1 MGLGISPGGR
11 DSYNPAVTCPTCLAS
26 IPEAARFCPECG
38 TALNTPTE
46 APTVFTPPPSQH
58 EETRLPT
65 PTQAFTILPPTPARP
80 SYGSGRPPSNAGTGR
95 LGATPAAGVDPR
107 TATRFEPGT
116 VLAGRFRI
124 VGLLGRGGM
133 GEVYRADDL
142 TLGQPVA
149 LKFLPDVL
157 LNDPEGLAR
166 FRGEVRAA
174 REVSHPHVVRVYDIT
189 EADGL
194 TFLSMEFVQG
204 EDLASLVRRI
214 GRISPDRA
222 ADMGRELCAGLAAAH
237 DKGVLHRDLKPANV
251 MIDEHGCVRLAD
263 FGLAG
268 AEFTTPGGI
277 AGTPAYMAP
286 ELFDR
291 QPATIASDIY
301 ALGLVLF
308 EIFTGRQVFSGNTA
322 GELARLHRE
331 EAPTRIAKLVA
342 DIDPQV
348 DRVIQKCLEKNP
360 GARPKSAR
368 AVGAA
373 LPGGDPLAAALAAGE
388 TPSPEIVAAA
398 GGVGA
403 LRPSVAAAVGTAL
416 LVGLAVVVWLSARTQ
431 AVQYLP
437 QSKPAAVLV
446 DDARSILQKFGYQ
459 EPYRDSAWGF
469 TATDYIQHLSSDS
482 SPTRWDGLRYFQPP
496 GVAFWYRQ
504 SPVPLS
510 SDSFGQTGKVAPG
523 SPPVL
528 VPGMSGVLLDLK
540 GRLQYLAALPPRVHE
555 TAEQG
560 RKADWAPLLEAAGF
574 RLASLTETKP
584 SWLPP
589 VYVDT
594 RVAWNTVYP
603 DRPDIPVHIEAGAT
617 DGRATY
623 FQVFEPWSQETLNP
637 VQGAGGVAPLAVAI
651 VIALTVVIAGAVL
664 LGRRNLRLG
673 RGDQAGARRVATAL
687 GTLVVVA
694 GFLAAHQTWELF
706 STMLTG
712 VLLMAKGVLI
722 GLAAYMIYIALEPD
736 VRRRSPETMISWSR
750 ALRGR
755 LTDPLVGRDLLIGA
769 ALGVLVEF
777 LGQLG
782 HMAPAWIGR
791 APTLATPSVGFNAT
805 LPFDLATVMAQVI
818 ASVLFASALVLVYLL
833 LYVLIR
839 RRSFTTAVFV
849 LLLLAGAAVTE
860 GMSLSLIFAAL
871 KVGVVVW
878 TLARF
883 GMLPLIVALTV
894 AGALEQIPM
903 TFDPRSIFGP
913 SSYGLIALIILTAGY
928 GLRTCLGGQRLL
940 PAPLP
945 E

>member
-1 MGLGISPGGR
+1 M
-11 DSYNPAVTCPTCLAS
+11 TCATCLAS

-46 APTVFTPPPSQH
+46 ASTVFTPMPSQSDQ
-58 EETRLPT
+58 TRLPT
-65 PTQAFTILPPTPARP
+65 PTEAFTVLPPTP
-80 SYGSGRPPSNAGTGR
+80 GRPPSRAGRPGSSAGSGR
-95 LGATPAAGVDPR
+95 LGATPAAGTDPR
-107 TATRFEPGT
+107 TASRFEPGT
-116 VLAGRFRI
+116 VLGGRFRI

-133 GEVYRADDL
+133 GEVYRADDM

-157 LNDPEGLAR
+157 VNDPEALAR

-204 EDLASLVRRI
+204 EDLASLLRRI

-222 ADMGRELCAGLAAAH
+222 AEMGRELCAGLSAAH
-237 DKGVLHRDLKPANV
+237 AKGVLHRDLKPANV
-251 MIDEHGCVRLAD
+251 MIDEQGSVRLAD

-268 AEFTTPGGI
+268 AEFAVAGGI

-291 QPATIASDIY
+291 QPATVASDIY

-322 GELARLHRE
+322 GELARQHRE
-331 EAPTRIAKLVA
+331 EAPTRIAKLVGE
-342 DIDPQV
+342 IDPQA

-360 GARPKSAR
+360 AARPRSAL

-403 LRPSVAAAVGTAL
+403 LTPRVAAVVATAL
-416 LVGLAVVVWLSARTQ
+416 LAGLVVVVWLSARTQ

-446 DDARSILQKFGYQ
+446 DQAHSILQKLGYQ
-459 EPYRDSAWGF
+459 EPFRDSAWGY
-469 TATDYIQHLSSDS
+469 TSTDYIQHLLSDT
-482 SPTRWDGLRYFQPP
+482 SPGRWDGLRYFQPP

-504 SPVPLS
+504 APVPLS
-510 SDSFGQTGKVAPG
+510 SDSFGQSGKIGASV
-523 SPPVL
+523 PPVT
-528 VPGMSGVLLDLK
+528 VPGMAGVLLDLK
-540 GRLQYLAALPPRVHE
+540 GRLQFLAALPPRIHE

-560 RKADWAPLLEAAGF
+560 RKADWAPLLEEAGF
-574 RLASLTETKP
+574 PLASLTETRP

-617 DGRATY
+617 GGRATY
-623 FQVFEPWSQETLNP
+623 FQVFEPWSQETLNT
-637 VQGAGGVAPLAVAI
+637 VQGSGGVAPLAVVA
-651 VIALTVVIAGAVL
+651 VITLTVVIGGAVF

-673 RGDQAGARRVATAL
+673 RGDQAGAMRVAGTL
-687 GTLVVVA
+687 GTLAIVA

-712 VLLMAKGVLI
+712 VLLTAKGVLV

-769 ALGVLVEF
+769 ALGVLVQI

-782 HMAPAWIGR
+782 HMAPAWIGK

-839 RRSFTTAVFV
+839 RRSITTAVFV
-849 LLLLAGAAVTE
+849 LLLLAGTAVME
-860 GMSLSLIFAAL
+860 GMSVSFVFAAL
-871 KVGVVVW
+871 KVGVVVL

-903 TFDPRSIFGP
+903 TFDPQSLFGP
-913 SSYGLIALIILTAGY
+913 SSYGLMALIVLTAVY
-928 GLRTCLGGQRLL
+928 GLRTSLAGQRLL
-940 PAPLP
+940 PGTLP